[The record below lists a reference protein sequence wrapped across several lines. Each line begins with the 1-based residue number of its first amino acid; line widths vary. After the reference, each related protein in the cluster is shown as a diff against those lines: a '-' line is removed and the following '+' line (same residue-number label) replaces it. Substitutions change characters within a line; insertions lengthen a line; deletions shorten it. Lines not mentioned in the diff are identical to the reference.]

1 MGRAYSARSV
11 GSLRAHESSRVLLAQ
26 LRALLYICRMSDDRQ
41 LFSVVVTEDGCLALS
56 GELDLLTVR
65 DLNDALGT
73 RNGARDVTL
82 DVSGLTFI
90 DSSGLHAIVTFL
102 RSREEGTVTLRG
114 VSPELLRIL
123 EITQLTKLPRLLVD
137 G

>member
-1 MGRAYSARSV
+1 
-11 GSLRAHESSRVLLAQ
+11 
-26 LRALLYICRMSDDRQ
+26 MSDDRQ
-41 LFSVVVTEDGCLALS
+41 LFSVVVTGDGCLALS

>member
-1 MGRAYSARSV
+1 
-11 GSLRAHESSRVLLAQ
+11 
-26 LRALLYICRMSDDRQ
+26 MSDDRQ
-41 LFSVVVTEDGCLALS
+41 LFGVVVTEDGCIALS
-56 GELDLLTVR
+56 GELDLLTVP

-102 RSREEGTVTLRG
+102 RSREPEGTVTLRG
-114 VSPELLRIL
+114 VSPEFLRIL
-123 EITQLTKLPRLLVD
+123 EITQLTKLPRLLID